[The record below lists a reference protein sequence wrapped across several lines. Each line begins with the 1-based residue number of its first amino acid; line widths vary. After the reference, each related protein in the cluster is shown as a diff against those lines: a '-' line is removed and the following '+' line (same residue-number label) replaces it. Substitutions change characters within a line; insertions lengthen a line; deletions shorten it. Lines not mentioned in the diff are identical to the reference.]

1 VNSEQV
7 RPPLA
12 AVRERVREQLR
23 ERIVTGVLRPGDR
36 LVERDLAEDLGVSR
50 IPVREAIRS
59 LEADGFVVVQSP
71 RRVVVRQLSRLDVEE
86 LFDVREALEV
96 LASGL
101 ACQRVDPPALHR
113 LKRSVTEAARARA
126 AGNITQM
133 AEANVRFHQEIVTLA
148 GNRLLLS
155 MLHQIEDRLR
165 WLFRQNEDW
174 DRLLHEH
181 RRLYEAIA
189 SGDPERA
196 RAYSAEHVRDNRA
209 LVLGLLFPDESDTGD
224 ERRASASSDLRVDS
238 GR

>member
-1 VNSEQV
+1 MNSEQM

-12 AVRERVREQLR
+12 AVRERVREELR

-50 IPVREAIRS
+50 VPVREAIRS

-71 RRVVVRQLSRLDVEE
+71 RRVVVRRLSRVDVEE

-96 LASGL
+96 LATGL
-101 ACQRVDPPALHR
+101 ACQRVDPPALRR
-113 LKRSVTEAARARA
+113 LKRAVTEAARALA
-126 AGNITQM
+126 SGNINQ
-133 AEANVRFHQEIVTLA
+133 AADANVRFHQEIVTLA
-148 GNRLLLS
+148 GNGLLLS
-155 MLHQIEDRLR
+155 MLHQLEDRLR

-196 RAYSAEHVRDNRA
+196 RACSVEHVRVNRA
-209 LVLGLLFPDESDTGD
+209 LALRLLFPDESGTGD
-224 ERRASASSDLRVDS
+224 AKA
-238 GR
+238 G

>member
-1 VNSEQV
+1 VNSEQM

-12 AVRERVREQLR
+12 AVRERVREELR

-50 IPVREAIRS
+50 VPVREAIRS

-71 RRVVVRQLSRLDVEE
+71 RRVVVRQLSRVDVEE

-96 LASGL
+96 LATGL
-101 ACQRVDPPALHR
+101 ACQRADPPALRR
-113 LKRSVTEAARARA
+113 LKRAVTEAARALA
-126 AGNITQM
+126 SGNINQ
-133 AEANVRFHQEIVTLA
+133 AADANVRFHQEIVTLA
-148 GNRLLLS
+148 GNGLLLS
-155 MLHQIEDRLR
+155 MLHQLEDRLR

-196 RAYSAEHVRDNRA
+196 RACSVEHVRVNRA
-209 LVLGLLFPDESDTGD
+209 LALRLLFPDEPGTG
-224 ERRASASSDLRVDS
+224 AAKA
-238 GR
+238 G

>member
-1 VNSEQV
+1 MNSEQM

-12 AVRERVREQLR
+12 AVRERVREELR

-50 IPVREAIRS
+50 VPVREAIRS

-71 RRVVVRQLSRLDVEE
+71 RRVVVRQLSRVDVEE

-96 LASGL
+96 LATGL
-101 ACQRVDPPALHR
+101 ACQRVDPPALRR
-113 LKRSVTEAARARA
+113 LKRAVTEAARALA
-126 AGNITQM
+126 SGNINQ
-133 AEANVRFHQEIVTLA
+133 AADANVRFHQEIVTLA
-148 GNRLLLS
+148 GNGLLLS
-155 MLHQIEDRLR
+155 MLHQLEDRLR

-189 SGDPERA
+189 SGDPELA
-196 RAYSAEHVRDNRA
+196 RACSVEHVRVNRA
-209 LVLGLLFPDESDTGD
+209 LALRLLFPDEPGTGD
-224 ERRASASSDLRVDS
+224 AKA
-238 GR
+238 G

>member
-1 VNSEQV
+1 MNSEQM

-12 AVRERVREQLR
+12 AVRERVREELR

-50 IPVREAIRS
+50 VPVREAIRS

-71 RRVVVRQLSRLDVEE
+71 RRVVVRRLSRVDVEE

-96 LASGL
+96 LATGL
-101 ACQRVDPPALHR
+101 ACQRVDPPALRR
-113 LKRSVTEAARARA
+113 LKRAVTEAARALA
-126 AGNITQM
+126 AGNITQ
-133 AEANVRFHQEIVTLA
+133 AADANVHFHQKIVTLA
-148 GNRLLLS
+148 GNGLLLS
-155 MLHQIEDRLR
+155 MLHQLEDRLR

-196 RAYSAEHVRDNRA
+196 RACSAEHVRVNRA
-209 LVLGLLFPDESDTGD
+209 LALRLLFPDEPGTGD
-224 ERRASASSDLRVDS
+224 AKA
-238 GR
+238 G

>member
-1 VNSEQV
+1 VTSEQV

-50 IPVREAIRS
+50 VPVREAIRS

-71 RRVVVRQLSRLDVEE
+71 RRVVVRQLSKVDVEE

-96 LASGL
+96 LATEQ
-101 ACQRVDPPALHR
+101 ACRRLDPPALRR
-113 LKRSVTEAARARA
+113 LKHGVDEAARALA
-126 AGNITQM
+126 AGNINQVV
-133 AEANVRFHQEIVTLA
+133 EANLRFHQEIVALA
-148 GNRLLLS
+148 GNGLLSS
-155 MLHQIEDRLR
+155 MLHQLEDRLR

-174 DRLLHEH
+174 QRLLQEH
-181 RRLYEAIA
+181 RSLYEAIA

-196 RAYSAEHVRDNRA
+196 RACSIEHVRVNRA
-209 LVLGLLFPDESDTGD
+209 LALRLLFPDEAGS
-224 ERRASASSDLRVDS
+224 
-238 GR
+238 

>member
-1 VNSEQV
+1 VAPVNSEQI
-7 RPPLA
+7 RRPLA

-50 IPVREAIRS
+50 VPVREAIRS

-71 RRVVVRQLSRLDVEE
+71 RRVVVRQLSRVDVEE

-96 LASGL
+96 LATGL
-101 ACQRVDPPALHR
+101 ACQRVDPPALRR
-113 LKRSVTEAARARA
+113 LKRAVTEAARAFA
-126 AGNITQM
+126 AGNITQT

-148 GNRLLLS
+148 GNGLLLS
-155 MLHQIEDRLR
+155 MLHQLEDRLR

-174 DRLLHEH
+174 DRLLQEH

-189 SGDPERA
+189 SGDPELA
-196 RAYSAEHVRDNRA
+196 RACSAEHVRVNRA
-209 LVLGLLFPDESDTGD
+209 LALALLFPDESDTGD
-224 ERRASASSDLRVDS
+224 AKA
-238 GR
+238 G

>member
-1 VNSEQV
+1 VNSEQM

-12 AVRERVREQLR
+12 AVRERVREELR

-50 IPVREAIRS
+50 VPVREAIRS

-71 RRVVVRQLSRLDVEE
+71 RRVVVRRLSRVDVEE

-96 LASGL
+96 LATGL
-101 ACQRVDPPALHR
+101 ACQRVDPPALRR
-113 LKRSVTEAARARA
+113 LKRAVTEAARALA
-126 AGNITQM
+126 SGNINQ
-133 AEANVRFHQEIVTLA
+133 AADANVRFHQEIVTLA
-148 GNRLLLS
+148 GNGLLLS
-155 MLHQIEDRLR
+155 MLHQLEDRLR

-196 RAYSAEHVRDNRA
+196 RACSVEHVRVNRA
-209 LVLGLLFPDESDTGD
+209 LALRLLFPDEPGTGD
-224 ERRASASSDLRVDS
+224 AKA
-238 GR
+238 G